1 MPDVR
6 FVYLT
11 GLATRRFTN
20 ARLRGSWDARGR
32 LAQDWSERPMSPI
45 VGDDGCPAFEATVPF
60 ADSDVGKRFE
70 WSVVGDGPAGAGLGL
85 VATEEDDPGS
95 ARTVRSFVLRAG
107 GQLERYE
114 LVLARRLG
122 ANPFH
127 RSERSPALRYALWAP
142 NARAVEVV
150 FGDGTHGYVS
160 DDGVGLA
167 SRPAV
172 RLVAAGAGVWET
184 SADSPGLETYGR
196 DEFTPYLFRV
206 TRDDGSISYRTD
218 LYSRWQVGQGSFDPQ
233 GRIFGGTAA
242 GLDGAVSCSAVVDPD
257 TMAAPSPGTAAPFA
271 RSVEFWN
278 DEHDPAHPVPSRVE
292 DLVIYELHVGALGV
306 GRPDAG
312 NFEDALALLDGHLV
326 PLGVNAVE
334 LLPMAQFSGNAAWG
348 YGNSHHLAIE
358 LAAGGRDALMRF
370 VRACHRRGVAVIMD
384 VVYNHWD
391 LNASRAE
398 WQVDSTAPERNIYY
412 WYEGRAADHAT
423 PDGGYVNNGSS
434 GWAPRYCEEQ
444 VRRLFA
450 TSAAVLVDEF
460 HVDGFRVDLLDAIH
474 RDNRLN
480 ESWGPPVPRAN
491 QFGAKMLRE
500 WARTLRL
507 LRPSVMLIAEDHTG
521 WDAVTRPLEEGG
533 LGFDAAWYVD
543 FYHHLVGPRAEG
555 GWAALLA
562 EAGQGDERP
571 LGIDRFDGALNGA
584 ADRKVVYHE
593 SHDEAGN
600 SPGSART
607 IVLAVAGAPLVGRTR
622 EWAEARCRL
631 VSGLAVLSPGT
642 PMFLMGEEVG
652 AASPYRHD
660 DFLENREDLAGLR
673 LGLGRGLFRYY
684 QELIR
689 FRLARAA
696 VRSRRL
702 ATVHRHEANRV
713 LAFLRGDAEL
723 LVVASFANRPYAE
736 GYVVESDA
744 IPDADWQEVLNSDAL
759 AYGGA
764 GVGNGPAPRR
774 SRAGRVEVVVPASGL
789 VVLERR

>member
-1 MPDVR
+1 MPTVR

-11 GLATRRFTN
+11 GLPTHRLAN
-20 ARLRGSWDARGR
+20 VRLRGSWDDQGRQAR
-32 LAQDWSERPMSPI
+32 LWSERPMSPTI
-45 VGDDGCPAFEATVPF
+45 GDDGCPAFECTVLL
-60 ADSDVGKRFE
+60 AASDVGRRFE
-70 WSVVGDGPAGAGLGL
+70 WDVVGDGPGGSGQGL
-85 VATEEDDPGS
+85 VTAEEEDPLS
-95 ARTVRSFVLRAG
+95 RRTVRSFVLRAD
-107 GQLERYE
+107 GQVERYH

-122 ANPFH
+122 ANPVR
-127 RSERSPALRYALWAP
+127 RSGGARNLRFALWAP

-150 FGDGTHGYVS
+150 FGDGRNGYVS
-160 DDGVGLA
+160 DDGAGLA
-167 SRPAV
+167 ARPPI
-172 RLVAAGAGVWET
+172 RLQSAGEGIWET
-184 SADSPGLETYGR
+184 STEPPANDAYER
-196 DEFTPYLFRV
+196 DEFLPYLFRV

-233 GRIFGGTAA
+233 GRIYGGTTA
-242 GLDGAVSCSAVVDPD
+242 GLDGAVSCSAIVDPE
-257 TMAAPSPGTAAPFA
+257 TMTASPAGAETAFVPCAD
-271 RSVEFWN
+271 FWH
-278 DEHDPAHPVPSRVE
+278 DEYDPGRPVPSRVE

-312 NFEDALALLDGHLV
+312 TFEDARSLLDDHLV
-326 PLGVNAVE
+326 SLGVNAVE
-334 LLPMAQFSGNAAWG
+334 LLPMAQFSGDAAWG

-370 VRACHRRGVAVIMD
+370 VRACHRRGIAVIMD

-398 WQVDSTAPERNIYY
+398 WQVDSVAPERNIYY

-423 PDGGYVNNGSS
+423 PEGGYVNNGSS
-434 GWAPRYCEEQ
+434 GWAPRYSEEQ

-450 TSAAVLVDEF
+450 SSAAVLLDEF

-480 ESWGPPVPRAN
+480 EPGGPPVPRAN
-491 QFGAKMLRE
+491 LYGAKMVRE

-521 WDAVTRPLEEGG
+521 WTEVTRPLEEGG

-543 FYHHLVGPRAEG
+543 FFHHLVGPRAEG

-562 EAGQGDERP
+562 EAGLGDDRP
-571 LGIDRFDGALNGA
+571 LGIDRFDGAVHGA
-584 ADRKVVYHE
+584 ADRKVVYHA

-607 IVLAVAGAPLVGRTR
+607 IVVAVDGAPLAGRTR
-622 EWAEARCRL
+622 DWAEARCRL
-631 VSGLAVLSPGT
+631 VSGLAMLSPGT

-652 AASPYRHD
+652 AANPYRHD

-673 LGLGRGLFRYY
+673 LGLGRRLFRYY
-684 QELIR
+684 QDLIR
-689 FRLARAA
+689 FRLASPA
-696 VRSRRL
+696 VRSRRVT
-702 ATVHRHEANRV
+702 TVHRHEANRV
-713 LAFLRGDAEL
+713 IAFLRGDAEL
-723 LVVASFANRPYAE
+723 LVVASFANRPYEA
-736 GYVVESDA
+736 GYVLASAA
-744 IPDADWQEVLNSDAL
+744 IPDADWREVLNSDEGE
-759 AYGGA
+759 YGGA
-764 GVGNGPAPRR
+764 GIGNGATPRR
-774 SRAGRVEVVVPASGL
+774 SASARLEVVVPACGL